1 MYGDYQS
8 ATRASFIEDSLPKIR
23 VDAARGGGEYLKA
36 LAQLSGCPEE
46 QYGKVASVMHNRFAT
61 IFAANDAGSDS
72 GAEALLQSARID
84 SALRSEAALKNSCP
98 GLN

>member
-23 VDAARGGGEYLKA
+23 VDAARGSGEYLKA

-46 QYGKVASVMHNRFAT
+46 QYGKVASVMHSRFST
-61 IFAANDAGSDS
+61 IFAANDVGGDAIS
-72 GAEALLQSARID
+72 QSARID
-84 SALRSEAALKNSCP
+84 SVLRSETALKNSCP